1 VQFIADPGT
10 LQQVVDMAEEF
21 GDEEIIS
28 NAMKI
33 IRQLVESETTRAHIF
48 NSFPNLFAWM
58 IHILT
63 SNLGSQAIVNEG
75 ALALRIGLQNESK
88 IKDNSYLKPGQVR
101 GLVAAISAEPGAM
114 RSAELQGFMKELYK
128 YPSLEGI
135 VGPLFRS

>member
-1 VQFIADPGT
+1 
-10 LQQVVDMAEEF
+10 MAEEF
-21 GDEEIIS
+21 GDEEIIA
-28 NAMKI
+28 NALKI
-33 IRQLVESETTRAHIF
+33 IRLLVQSDSTRANIF
-48 NSFPNLFAWM
+48 NAFPNLFAWM

-63 SNLGSQAIVNEG
+63 SNLSSAAIVKEG

-101 GLVAAISAEPGAM
+101 GLIEAISAEPGAM
-114 RSAELQGFMKELYK
+114 RSAELQGLMKELYK